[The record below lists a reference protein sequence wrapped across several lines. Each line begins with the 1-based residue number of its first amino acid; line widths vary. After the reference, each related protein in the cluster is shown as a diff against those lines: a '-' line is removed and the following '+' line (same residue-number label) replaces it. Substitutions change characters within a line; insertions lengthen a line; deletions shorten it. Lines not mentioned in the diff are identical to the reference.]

1 VTETAE
7 GPLAGLRVLDLATIF
22 AGPFTATLLGD
33 FGAEVIKV
41 EHPRR
46 GDPLRTQGQSK
57 DGVGLWWKS
66 VSRNKL
72 CVTLDLSK
80 PEGQDI
86 LRRLAAAADVLIENF
101 RPGVMER
108 WSLSYADLSS
118 VNPGLVMLRVTGFG
132 QFGPYSQRAGFGT
145 LAEAMSGFAHITGE
159 SEGPPTLPP
168 LALADGIAGL
178 AGAAA
183 VMFALRHRDQGGG
196 GQEIDLSL
204 LEPILTVLGNQPIVY
219 DQLGEVQGRVGNR
232 TPISA
237 PRNTYRTREG
247 RWVAVSASADTVA
260 ARVLTLVGR
269 PDLTEQLW
277 FATGGGRAE
286 HADELDAAVA
296 AWIAARDSDE
306 VVREFEAAGA
316 AVAPIY
322 DVADVMADPQVK
334 ALEAITTVED
344 EELGP
349 IKMQNVMFRMLR
361 TPGRIRWTGRRL
373 GQDNE
378 LIYGRLGIGSDRL
391 DELKVAGVI

>member
-1 VTETAE
+1 
-7 GPLAGLRVLDLATIF
+7 VLDLATIF
-22 AGPFTATLLGD
+22 AGPFAATLLGD

-57 DGVGLWWKS
+57 NGVGLWWKS

-72 CVTLDLSK
+72 CVTLDLSRA
-80 PEGQDI
+80 EGQAI
-86 LRRLAAAADVLIENF
+86 LRQLAAGADVLIENF

-108 WSLSYADLSS
+108 WNLSYASLSS
-118 VNPGLVMLRVTGFG
+118 LNPGLVMLRVTGFG
-132 QFGPYSQRAGFGT
+132 QFGPYAQRAGFGT

-159 SEGPPTLPP
+159 PDGPPTLPP

-183 VMFALRHRDQGGG
+183 VMFALRHRDLGGS

-219 DQLGEVQGRVGNR
+219 DQLGEVQARIGNR

-260 ARVLTLVGR
+260 ARVLALVGR
-269 PDLTEQLW
+269 PDLSQQPW
-277 FATGGGRAE
+277 FRTGGGRAE

-296 AWIAARDSDE
+296 GWIATRDSDE

-322 DVADVMADPQVK
+322 DVADVIADPQVK
-334 ALEAITTVED
+334 ALEAITTVDDED
-344 EELGP
+344 LGP
-349 IKMQNVMFRMLR
+349 MKMQNVMFRMLG

-378 LIYGRLGIGSDRL
+378 LVYGRLGIASERL
-391 DELKVAGVI
+391 SELRAAGVI